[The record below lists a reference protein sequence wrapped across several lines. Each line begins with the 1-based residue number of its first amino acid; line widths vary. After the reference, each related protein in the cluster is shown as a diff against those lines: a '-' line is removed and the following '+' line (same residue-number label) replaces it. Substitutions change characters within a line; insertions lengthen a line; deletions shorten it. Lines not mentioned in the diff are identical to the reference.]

1 MTAGP
6 PRSGPPALGPS
17 GRQRDVGDEM
27 KTMPETTGL
36 DADLDADVMTTTS
49 GDRTPRR
56 SLIFATV
63 LTVVPA
69 VIATTVAMVLRRR
82 RAAAAPPR
90 SAPTRSAP
98 TSTIN
103 VNWGFALFGSNVMG
117 ERRRG
122 LRGRL
127 SHRR

>member
-1 MTAGP
+1 
-6 PRSGPPALGPS
+6 
-17 GRQRDVGDEM
+17 
-27 KTMPETTGL
+27 MPETTGL
-36 DADLDADVMTTTS
+36 DADLDADVMTTTR
-49 GDRTPRR
+49 GNRTPRR

-82 RAAAAPPR
+82 HAAAAPP
-90 SAPTRSAP
+90 RSAP